1 MSGFETEMTTQK
13 CVVIFISLLAFSGTH
28 VYWCLDGVVVAR
40 ESRGFR
46 GADSIPAHGSDKT
59 NEEVLAKLLTW
70 ESRPGETSSSQGWW
84 GDSPA
89 LFLCA

>member
-13 CVVIFISLLAFSGTH
+13 CVVIFISLPAFSGTH
-28 VYWCLDGVVVAR
+28 VDWCRDGVVVAR

-84 GDSPA
+84 GDSSA
-89 LFLCA
+89 LFLAA

>member
-1 MSGFETEMTTQK
+1 MATQK
-13 CVVIFISLLAFSGTH
+13 CVAIFISPPAFSGTH

-46 GADSIPAHGSDKT
+46 DADSISAQGSDKT

-84 GDSPA
+84 GDSSA
-89 LFLCA
+89 LFLAA

>member
-1 MSGFETEMTTQK
+1 MPCFETEMTTQK
-13 CVVIFISLLAFSGTH
+13 CVVIFISTLDFLRIH
-28 VYWCLDGVVVAR
+28 IERCRDGVVVAR

-46 GADSIPAHGSDKT
+46 GADSISAQGSDKT

-84 GDSPA
+84 GGSPA
-89 LFLCA
+89 LFLAA

>member
-1 MSGFETEMTTQK
+1 MTTQK

-28 VYWCLDGVVVAR
+28 VDWCLDGVVGAR
-40 ESRGFR
+40 CSRGCR
-46 GADSIPAHGSDKT
+46 GAGSIPAHGSDKT

-89 LFLCA
+89 LFLAA